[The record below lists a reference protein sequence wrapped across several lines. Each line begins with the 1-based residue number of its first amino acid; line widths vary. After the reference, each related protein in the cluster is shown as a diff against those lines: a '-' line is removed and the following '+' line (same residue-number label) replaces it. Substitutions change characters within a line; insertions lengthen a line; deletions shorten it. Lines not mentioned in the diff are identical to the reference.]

1 MGLNHLPHVKNV
13 SAAINKMD
21 PVHRS
26 VFEVYF
32 TLPPAIQQEFKQE
45 EALLTEQV
53 TNVTG
58 LDALQKTP
66 GVGEQKFFGVVSSF
80 ANPTFESTAADIEMQ
95 LNLNLRNVT
104 DNFVL
109 KVFKAWANLNYDLS
123 DGTRTIKMDYI
134 ADNLRVAEANR
145 NGEVWRSYIFHNLIL
160 NKVEGLNELDYTNN
174 EAAKLTVGFRSDY
187 WDDDMG

>member
-1 MGLNHLPHVKNV
+1 
-13 SAAINKMD
+13 MD

>member
-1 MGLNHLPHVKNV
+1 MALNHLPHVKNV
-13 SAAINKMD
+13 SSAINKYD
-21 PVHRS
+21 PVNRS

-32 TLPPAIQQEFKQE
+32 TLPPAIQQEFKVE

-53 TNVTG
+53 TQVTG
-58 LDALQKTP
+58 LDALQKVP
-66 GVGEQKFFGVVSSF
+66 GVGQQKFFGVVSSF
-80 ANPTFESTAADIEMQ
+80 ANPTFETTSAELEIQ

-109 KVFKAWANLNYDLS
+109 KVFKAWANLNYDLL

-134 ADNLRVAEANR
+134 SDNLRIAEANR

-160 NKVEGLNELDYTNN
+160 SKLEGLNELNYTNN
-174 EAAKLTVGFRSDY
+174 EAAMLTVGFTSDY